1 MVPHPRHDGSPRACR
16 SLPYLASISPG
27 SGRGPR
33 TLMDAMRL
41 ARAPRPLAALLVAGS
56 LMAIPLLSALG
67 STASAADA
75 EPIGGPLLTK
85 HGTVV
90 KYSSGVTKL
99 PPVVAESW
107 VLADA
112 TTGEILAAK
121 APHLRH
127 RPASTLKT
135 LTAVTVMPRLD
146 KKSTYL
152 TVDGDVNMVGSR
164 AGIVPNAP
172 YTIDQLFYAMFLP
185 SGNDAATA
193 LARAT
198 GSVKSTVAL
207 MNAEARYLHARD
219 TKAVNPTG
227 LDADGQYSSAYDL
240 ALFARAGLA
249 EPDFR
254 RYMGALRYQLPGKM
268 PKKGHKRSAFQIN
281 TEVKLLVQG
290 YTGLIGGKTG
300 WTTLAGRTF
309 MAAAERNGHVL
320 IVTLMGI
327 RQPSADAARSLL
339 NWGFHN
345 VTKVKPV
352 GVLVAPGEVAT
363 TPATSPSTSPSAST
377 AAPSGSATKSS
388 PAVAGAPSTASG
400 SGHLVL
406 IIVGGLLVL
415 AGLFLVARTLLGRRR
430 RGTDLDRLVAVGR
443 RWNG

>member
-1 MVPHPRHDGSPRACR
+1 MRLLVVSSDDDPIVPVPGIRRVTTGRAN
-16 SLPYLASISPG
+16 SAG
-27 SGRGPR
+27 SGRRPR
-33 TLMDAMRL
+33 TLMDAMRPTHP
-41 ARAPRPLAALLVAGS
+41 PRPLAALLVTGA
-56 LMAIPLLSALG
+56 LVAVPLLSGLG
-67 STASAADA
+67 PTAAAAGND
-75 EPIGGPLLTK
+75 PIGGARLGT

-90 KYSSGVTKL
+90 SYSPEVTKL
-99 PPVVAESW
+99 PPVQAESW

-121 APHLRH
+121 APHLQH

-135 LTAVTVMPRLD
+135 LTAVTVLPRLD
-146 KKSTYL
+146 KTATYL
-152 TVDGDVNMVGSR
+152 TVDGDVNVEGSR

-219 TKAVNPTG
+219 TKAGNPTG

-240 ALFARAGLA
+240 ALFARAALA

-268 PKKGHKRSAFQIN
+268 PKKGHKRSTFQIN

-320 IVTLMGI
+320 IV
-327 RQPSADAARSLL
+327 
-339 NWGFHN
+339 
-345 VTKVKPV
+345 
-352 GVLVAPGEVAT
+352 
-363 TPATSPSTSPSAST
+363 
-377 AAPSGSATKSS
+377 
-388 PAVAGAPSTASG
+388 
-400 SGHLVL
+400 
-406 IIVGGLLVL
+406 
-415 AGLFLVARTLLGRRR
+415 
-430 RGTDLDRLVAVGR
+430 
-443 RWNG
+443 

>member
-1 MVPHPRHDGSPRACR
+1 
-16 SLPYLASISPG
+16 
-27 SGRGPR
+27 
-33 TLMDAMRL
+33 MDAMRL
-41 ARAPRPLAALLVAGS
+41 TRAPRPFAALLVAGS
-56 LMAIPLLSALG
+56 LIATPLLSGLG
-67 STASAADA
+67 SPASAAGP

-90 KYSSGVTKL
+90 KYSAGVTKL

-107 VLADA
+107 VIADA
-112 TTGEILAAK
+112 TTGEVLAAK

-146 KKSTYL
+146 KTATYL
-152 TVDGDVNMVGSR
+152 TIDGDVNVVGSR
-164 AGIVPNAP
+164 AGIVPKAP

-207 MNAEARYLHARD
+207 MNTQARYLHARD
-219 TKAVNPTG
+219 TTAVNPTG

-240 ALFARAGLA
+240 ALIARAGLA

-268 PKKGHKRSAFQIN
+268 PKKGHKRATFQIN

-290 YTGLIGGKTG
+290 YRGLIGGKTG

-327 RQPSADAARSLL
+327 RQPTADAARSLL

-352 GVLVAPGEVAT
+352 GVLVAPGA
-363 TPATSPSTSPSAST
+363 PATAPASPSTSPSGST
-377 AAPSGSATKSS
+377 AGPSGSTAPSAAA
-388 PAVAGAPSTASG
+388 AVAEKPATSG
-400 SGHLVL
+400 SGRPLLVV
-406 IIVGGLLVL
+406 VGAVLVL
-415 AGLFLVARTLLGRRR
+415 AGIVLAARALLGRRR
-430 RGTDLDRLVAVGR
+430 RGTDLDRLMAVGR